1 MKSLCRFPH
10 TQFKMYL
17 EGKFF
22 INWDDFQKTST
33 ERFRDLVGKKMFSD
47 VTLVTSD
54 GTRTPA
60 HQMILA
66 SGCSFF
72 KKLLEELETNGK
84 PLIFLRG
91 VETILLNPIL
101 CFLYT
106 GKAEVSEE
114 LLEGF
119 IALAEDL
126 GVEGLSR
133 DSGKDKKPALEEK
146 MEKFEV
152 KEEQIEDN
160 NTKKNVNDEK
170 PTGMKRFHRTS
181 GSSVQVPEIGA
192 DGLYQCYDCERKL
205 SQRGNFRRHVEKD
218 HLRIERKCENCNYS
232 TTNSGMLSYHRT
244 KRCQSKPRNE
254 THAPENLKLN
264 L

>member
-1 MKSLCRFPH
+1 MPKFHLFFP

-33 ERFRDLVGKKMFSD
+33 ERFRDLVGGKMFSD

-54 GTRTPA
+54 GRRTPA
-60 HQMILA
+60 HQMIVA
-66 SGCSFF
+66 SGCRFF
-72 KKLLEELETNGK
+72 KKLLEKEEEEMNPK

-91 VETILLNPIL
+91 VEAVLLEPIL
-101 CFLYT
+101 AFLYT
-106 GKAEVSEE
+106 GNAEVREE

-119 IALAEDL
+119 IALGEDL
-126 GVEGLSR
+126 GVEGLA
-133 DSGKDKKPALEEK
+133 KDRKPNGEDHIKPASEGNI
-146 MEKFEV
+146 EV
-152 KEEQIEDN
+152 KEEQVEDGD
-160 NTKKNVNDEK
+160 TKKNVNFAK
-170 PTGMKRFHRTS
+170 TIGMKRFQHVKAS
-181 GSSVQVPEIGA
+181 GSSVKVPEIGA

-218 HLRIERKCENCNYS
+218 HLRIERKCENCDYS

-244 KRCQSKPRNE
+244 KRCQAKPANE
-254 THAPENLKLN
+254 TQMPEN
-264 L
+264 